1 MPTRHVRCCIGSV
14 EGPLLVDWERSD
26 QHWGGM
32 GPHLLE
38 AGIGAVTKGVKMEEM
53 RMEEKEILDWQ
64 FAFGELNQT

>member
-1 MPTRHVRCCIGSV
+1 M
-14 EGPLLVDWERSD
+14 LVDWERSD